1 MYIKE
6 SDFPTIFSQPIL
18 SKKLNRD
25 FNEEAD
31 YESDENEVKKSSKDN
46 LIMLKR
52 AINSYLKEGKD
63 KVFNL
68 QNHPFI
74 HDNWKPKKAHMAD

>member
-18 SKKLNRD
+18 SKKLDRD

-31 YESDENEVKKSSKDN
+31 YESDDNEVKKSSKDN
-46 LIMLKR
+46 LIMLKK
-52 AINSYLKEGKD
+52 AINSYLKDGKD

-68 QNHPFI
+68 
-74 HDNWKPKKAHMAD
+74 